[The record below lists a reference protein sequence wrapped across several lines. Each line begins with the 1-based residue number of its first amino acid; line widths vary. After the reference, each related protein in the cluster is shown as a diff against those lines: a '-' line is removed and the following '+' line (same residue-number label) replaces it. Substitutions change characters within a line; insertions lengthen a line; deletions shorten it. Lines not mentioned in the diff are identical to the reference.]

1 MDTLPGSESLW
12 LRDPSG
18 STKVSGYCENC
29 SICLSRENFYF
40 GSGLSRERAGLR
52 GRKDGPIPDH
62 LTGILH
68 SPQEEPWGTPPVPR
82 PCQGTW
88 LCPGP

>member
-68 SPQEEPWGTPPVPR
+68 SPQEEPWGR
-82 PCQGTW
+82 S
-88 LCPGP
+88 